1 MAAAVRDQNPVI
13 FYEHKSL
20 YAVKGEV
27 PDGEIVD
34 TLGTARILR
43 PGRDCTILALAL
55 MVPRAMEAAETLS
68 AEHGIDCEVI
78 DVRSLVPL
86 DTQTILGSIARTGR
100 LFTVEENPRL
110 CGWGA
115 EIASIA
121 ADEAFYDLDGPIVRI
136 TTPHIPLPAADN
148 LEDIA
153 LPNPRRIVEKILRA
167 MG

>member
-1 MAAAVRDQNPVI
+1 L
-13 FYEHKSL
+13 FEHKSL
-20 YAVKGEV
+20 YATKEEV

-34 TLGTARILR
+34 QLGSARILR
-43 PGRDCTILALAL
+43 EGKDATVVALAL
-55 MVPRAMEAAETLS
+55 MVPRALAAAERLK

-86 DTQTILGSIARTGR
+86 DTRTLLGSVARTGR

-121 ADEAFYDLDGPIVRI
+121 ADECFYDLDGPIVRI

-148 LEDIA
+148 LEDMA
-153 LPNPRRIVEKILRA
+153 LPTPERIVEKIARA
-167 MG
+167 MN